1 MQEAIRNSGDGK
13 MLAFCRSGTRSALTW
28 ALAMR
33 DEGAAREDVEQRVT
47 EAGFNIGPISHLL

>member
-1 MQEAIRNSGDGK
+1 MREAGDGK
-13 MLAFCRSGTRSALTW
+13 LLAFCRSGTRSALTW

-47 EAGFNIGPISHLL
+47 DAGFSIGPISHLL